1 MQAIDLQQSQPPPR
15 SMVVDIPEVEGLRLV
30 VSVRSA
36 GQVSVTQASGSS
48 NPDAF
53 APFANDLSR
62 VLAERG
68 FVMTGDG
75 RGRGY
80 NPYTNEEPSPAAR
93 RSAGFRRPAR
103 VDNDLRI

>member
-1 MQAIDLQQSQPPPR
+1 
-15 SMVVDIPEVEGLRLV
+15 MVVDIPEVEGLRLV

-36 GQVSVTQASGSS
+36 GHVAVTPASGST

-53 APFANDLSR
+53 ATFANDLSR

-80 NPYTNEEPSPAAR
+80 NPYADEEPAPATR
-93 RSAGFRRPAR
+93 RSASFRRPAR
-103 VDNDLRI
+103 TDNDLRI